1 VSHPPTK
8 NYLLG
13 DGNGK
18 TANDTV
24 DITVKNVQTTDATL
38 TLSLDRSKVKV
49 GGSYTANGALVNVA
63 KETGLPGRT
72 ITIKTFDSSGNNL

>member
-1 VSHPPTK
+1 
-8 NYLLG
+8 
-13 DGNGK
+13 
-18 TANDTV
+18 
-24 DITVKNVQTTDATL
+24 VQTADATL